1 MRACTQWSG
10 LSHRSGR
17 RTWTPHREIDATWG
31 EPGRRRMPGVAVEAV
46 AVEAVAAVVKAAVV
60 ATAAR
65 ILQQPS
71 GTYR

>member
-1 MRACTQWSG
+1 
-10 LSHRSGR
+10 
-17 RTWTPHREIDATWG
+17 
-31 EPGRRRMPGVAVEAV
+31 MPGVAVEAV